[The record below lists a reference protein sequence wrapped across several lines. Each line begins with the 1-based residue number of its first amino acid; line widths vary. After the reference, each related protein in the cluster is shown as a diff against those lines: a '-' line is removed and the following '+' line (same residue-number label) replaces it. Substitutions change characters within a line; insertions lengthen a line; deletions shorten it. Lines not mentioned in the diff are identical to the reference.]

1 MLRETYYYGKFEYPR
16 GSKKWYAVS
25 HESIITKDIFDKVQ
39 ESLSVIPKRKPGTL
53 EFDFTRMI
61 QCGSCESG
69 VTAEEKFKHLSD
81 GTIKRY
87 VYYHCSKGKRVPCDE
102 PYIREEDLLTQLLQ
116 LLDRIEIDEMCVHTQ
131 LTSELER
138 YQKFMNNVLNTNNN
152 IKTPKVDIRNYAKY
166 VLQDGTREEKRNV
179 LSCLKSKLILRHQK
193 ISLTQQENQKQVKT
207 TF

>member
-1 MLRETYYYGKFEYPR
+1 MKRTSDELYHYKAKPSQVFN
-16 GSKKWYAVS
+16 
-25 HESIITKDIFDKVQ
+25 IFQ
-39 ESLSVIPKRKPGTL
+39 ESLAVIPKRKPGTL

-81 GTIKRY
+81 GTVRRY

-131 LTSELER
+131 LSNELER

-152 IKTPKVDIRNYAKY
+152 IKAPKVDIRSYAKY
-166 VLQDGTREEKRNV
+166 VLQNGTREEKRNV
-179 LSCLKSKLILRHQK
+179 LMCLRSKLQL
-193 ISLTQQENQKQVKT
+193 SNQKVVLAERQKACA
-207 TF
+207 